1 MEEPHSFSMD
11 FSNELL
17 LVATKFKCTHL
28 NGKTIAMFGFR
39 AQTELENG
47 RQTRKENKDKIGG
60 GNVYTKISLVTTF
73 QEGLSEGR

>member
-1 MEEPHSFSMD
+1 
-11 FSNELL
+11 
-17 LVATKFKCTHL
+17 
-28 NGKTIAMFGFR
+28 MFGFR
-39 AQTELENG
+39 AQKQLENG